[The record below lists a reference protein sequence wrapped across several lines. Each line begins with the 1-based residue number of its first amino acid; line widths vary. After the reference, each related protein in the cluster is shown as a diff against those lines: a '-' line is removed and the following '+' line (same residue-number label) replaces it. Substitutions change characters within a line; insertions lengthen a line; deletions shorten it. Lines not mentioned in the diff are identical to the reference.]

1 MYHIVATIYCYD
13 CSYQDPEGQSML
25 RVTTVTR
32 RWIDTAVSSE
42 VSYFTLFRT
51 LVFINISLY
60 LVFQMEINDL
70 LINNN

>member
-1 MYHIVATIYCYD
+1 MNNMGAVIYYYD

-42 VSYFTLFRT
+42 VLILHFSKLFCSLLLLYFYSSK
-51 LVFINISLY
+51 IY
-60 LVFQMEINDL
+60 YPMGIND
-70 LINNN
+70 